1 MNILDTKAYQW
12 LERATDFF
20 LLNLLWLVAC
30 LPVVTIF
37 PSTAA
42 MFGVVRDW
50 ARGREAGIFGA
61 FVLRFRQNFR
71 QSLAVGVLW
80 TLFGG
85 ALFLDFLI
93 ANGLPPGPQVVMRFL
108 LVLASFLY
116 VLASVFLFPVMVHYE
131 TRWTA
136 VPKNALL
143 LAIGRLP
150 IALLCLA
157 MVVAAAALTFFVP
170 PLLVAT
176 PSITAYG
183 VYRLCDREF
192 RKIDTTSG
200 R

>member
-1 MNILDTKAYQW
+1 MNILDTNVYQW
-12 LERATDFF
+12 LERAAGFF
-20 LLNLLWLVAC
+20 LLNLLWLLAC
-30 LPVVTIF
+30 VPVVTIF

-50 ARGREAGIFGA
+50 ARGKEAGVLGA

-80 TLFGG
+80 VFFGG

-93 ANGLPPGPQVVMRFL
+93 ANGLPSGPQVVVRFL
-108 LVLASFLY
+108 LVLASILY
-116 VLASVFLFPVMVHYE
+116 ALASVFLFPVMVHYE

-157 MVVAAAALTFFVP
+157 MIVAAAALTLFV
-170 PLLVAT
+170 PLLVAAT
-176 PSITAYG
+176 PSLTAYA

-192 RKIDTTSG
+192 RKIDATAE